1 MSESPENLSACRAV
15 CNDLKFRMLAARQ
28 NWKGFA
34 CVGIMKDWN
43 HVSKYSPKVSRRNF
57 RNENHHFS
65 KPFFKRL

>member
-15 CNDLKFRMLAARQ
+15 YNDLKFRMLAARQ

>member
-43 HVSKYSPKVSRRNF
+43 HVSKYSPKVSRRKF
-57 RNENHHFS
+57 
-65 KPFFKRL
+65 